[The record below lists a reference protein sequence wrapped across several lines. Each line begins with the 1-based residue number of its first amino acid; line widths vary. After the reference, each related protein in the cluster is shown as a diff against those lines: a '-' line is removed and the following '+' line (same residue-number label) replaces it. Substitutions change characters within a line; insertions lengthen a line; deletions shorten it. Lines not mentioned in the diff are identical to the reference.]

1 MNAHHDSP
9 ARTLS
14 ASWMAVRSD
23 QLQHDRHQQGPE
35 RPGRRLDHMRVAQL
49 LVAFEQREQR
59 AQGEQHDSHQEGPE
73 VAFAPETEG
82 MRGRGR
88 LTPPPAPEREQ
99 SLIAGVGHRV
109 DRLGQHRGA
118 PVNRNA
124 TNLAIAIPRLARNA
138 AKIARVLPSFTP
150 AVRWRSIR
158 HGHTRPW

>member
-1 MNAHHDSP
+1 
-9 ARTLS
+9 
-14 ASWMAVRSD
+14 MAVRSD

-109 DRLGQHRGA
+109 NRLGQHRGGTGEQERDELRDRDTEIGQERGQDRPGA
-118 PVNRNA
+118 ALVHPSRPVIIRP
-124 TNLAIAIPRLARNA
+124 PR
-138 AKIARVLPSFTP
+138 SCP
-150 AVRWRSIR
+150 AGVM
-158 HGHTRPW
+158 T